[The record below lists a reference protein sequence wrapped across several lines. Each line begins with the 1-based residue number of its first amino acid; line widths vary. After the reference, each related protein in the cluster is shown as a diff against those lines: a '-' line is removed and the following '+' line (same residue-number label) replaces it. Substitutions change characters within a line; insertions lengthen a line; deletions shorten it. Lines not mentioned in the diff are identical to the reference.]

1 MDRIDVADAI
11 EHILIKAGIH
21 EAAVQHI
28 WDRLVDG
35 LAHDSQQELATLYA
49 MLRPDESDFVFIRD
63 GKVSSPKEPGAIAY
77 RRV

>member
-1 MDRIDVADAI
+1 MHKLTVANEI
-11 EHILIKAGIH
+11 ENILIRAGIN
-21 EAAVQHI
+21 ETAIQYI

-35 LAHDSQQELATLYA
+35 LSEDSDQELAALYA
-49 MLRPDESDFVFIRD
+49 MLRPDDSRFIFIRD

>member
-1 MDRIDVADAI
+1 MHKLTVANEI
-11 EHILIKAGIH
+11 ENILTRAGIN
-21 EAAVQHI
+21 ETAVQYI

-35 LAHDSQQELATLYA
+35 LSEDSEQELATLYA
-49 MLRPDESDFVFIRD
+49 MLRPDDSRFIFIRD

>member
-1 MDRIDVADAI
+1 MDRITVANTVGS
-11 EHILIKAGIH
+11 ILIRAGVH
-21 EAAVQHI
+21 ETAVQHI

-35 LAHDSQQELATLYA
+35 LAHDSEQELATLYA